1 MRPDAASTPPNFI
14 EDTMRMFTL
23 LIICSMYGCSTFGSA
38 DEPPNSKLL
47 VDKEVRGMT
56 RNEVI
61 YGINECE
68 ANKTRAVV
76 IMAKQKISGRI
87 TDVVTDVTCMPR
99 YQY

>member
-1 MRPDAASTPPNFI
+1 
-14 EDTMRMFTL
+14 MFTL
-23 LIICSMYGCSTFGSA
+23 IILCSMYGCSSFGSH
-38 DEPPNSKLL
+38 DEPPNSRLL
-47 VDKEVRGMT
+47 VDKEVRGLS

-68 ANKTRAVV
+68 SNKTRAVV